1 VKSQISSLKHRRS
14 IAASRTTILV
24 AICALT
30 AAAFPQGAQPE
41 MASPSAPLNIK
52 FQDVKWQKIFP
63 DWTRGSPEMSILRV
77 DPKTHATQL
86 LIRVPKGFH
95 VPKHW
100 HTANET
106 HTVITGSFTVE
117 CNGQQEE
124 LGPGS
129 FNYMPSKMVHQA
141 WTKPNEE
148 TVLFITSD
156 AAWDVNWVNGPP
168 KQP

>member
-1 VKSQISSLKHRRS
+1 
-14 IAASRTTILV
+14 
-24 AICALT
+24 
-30 AAAFPQGAQPE
+30 

-63 DWTRGSPEMSILRV
+63 HLDPGLARDIDLARRSQDLRDAAPDSRPE
-77 DPKTHATQL
+77 
-86 LIRVPKGFH
+86 GFH

-100 HTANET
+100 HAANET

-117 CNGQQEE
+117 CNDQREE

-141 WTKPNEE
+141 WTKPHEE